1 MLAVESQAGV
11 QVDWAGEEPADY
23 TVLVLSEA
31 DEPTRAA
38 AGARATSLLIPAT
51 TLRPD
56 TGYCFSVA
64 RVDAVNAAPEGG
76 ASKAFSPPVC
86 IRGASKDT
94 VRVD

>member
-1 MLAVESQAGV
+1 VETQAGV

-31 DEPTRAA
+31 DAPTALPA
-38 AGARATSLLIPAT
+38 PGATSLLIPAT

-94 VRVD
+94 VRVG